1 MLITKLLCIMI
12 FINSCAA
19 EEYEETTELY
29 EPEENHESDENY
41 RNKESHEFDENYES
55 DERHES
61 GESHESEENHESDKN
76 HESDENHENKE
87 NHEDHQYR
95 HPNRMYVFSIMYSE
109 TRTYT
114 AIVNVDGLKN
124 LKYTY
129 LHSKNFVL
137 QGFLMILPSPY

>member
-61 GESHESEENHESDKN
+61 EESHESEENHESDK
-76 HESDENHENKE
+76 NHENKE

-137 QGFLMILPSPY
+137 QGFLMILPSP